1 MSMTSKFFAATATSL
16 AALAMASAA
25 FAQAAPPAAAPAAAA
40 PAVTHGAPITGVC
53 VFSSQ
58 RAVATSQVGK
68 AVDARL
74 KTIIAQVNAELT
86 AERTA
91 LDNEAKALDAKRST
105 LDQNALEQQAAAL
118 QVKANGWQRK
128 GQLRQREVEATE
140 QKQLAR
146 VYQELDP
153 AIRQAYQAKT
163 CSILI
168 ERESILLGN
177 PAMDITDAVVAS
189 VDARIKTLTFDRE
202 RLDQAAPAAQP
213 LQPTRK

>member
-1 MSMTSKFFAATATSL
+1 MSMTSKFLAATASGF
-16 AALAMASAA
+16 AALAMASGA
-25 FAQAAPPAAAPAAAA
+25 FAQAAAPAA
-40 PAVTHGAPITGVC
+40 PPVTHGPPIAGIC

-74 KTIIAQVNAELT
+74 KTIIAQVNAELST
-86 AERTA
+86 ERTS
-91 LDNEAKALDAKRST
+91 LDAEAKALDAKKAT
-105 LDQNALEQQAAAL
+105 LEQSALEQQAAAL
-118 QVKANGWQRK
+118 QVRANAWQRK
-128 GQLRQREVEATE
+128 GQQRQREVEATE

-168 ERESILLGN
+168 ERESVLVAN
-177 PAMDITDAVVAS
+177 PAMDITDAVVAA

-202 RLDQAAPAAQP
+202 RLDQAAPGAQA
-213 LQPTRK
+213 LTPTKK

>member
-1 MSMTSKFFAATATSL
+1 MSMTSKFLAATASGF
-16 AALAMASAA
+16 AALAMASSA
-25 FAQAAPPAAAPAAAA
+25 FAQAAAPAAAA
-40 PAVTHGAPITGVC
+40 PAAPPVTHGAPIAGVC
-53 VFSSQ
+53 IFSSQ
-58 RAVATSQVGK
+58 RAVATSQVGR

-86 AERTA
+86 SERTA
-91 LDNEAKALDAKRST
+91 LDAEAKALDAKRGT
-105 LDQNALEQQAAAL
+105 LDQSTLEQQASAL
-118 QVKANGWQRK
+118 QVRANAWQRK

-153 AIRQAYQAKT
+153 AIRQAYQGKT

-168 ERESILLGN
+168 ERESVLLGN
-177 PAMDITDAVVAS
+177 PAMDITDAVVTA

-202 RLDQAAPAAQP
+202 RLDQAAPGAQA
-213 LQPTRK
+213 LQPTKK

>member
-1 MSMTSKFFAATATSL
+1 MSMTSKFFAATASGF
-16 AALAMASAA
+16 AALAMASGA
-25 FAQAAPPAAAPAAAA
+25 FAQAAAPAAAA
-40 PAVTHGAPITGVC
+40 APPVTHGAPIAGVC

-58 RAVATSQVGK
+58 RAVGASLVGK

-86 AERTA
+86 TERTA
-91 LDNEAKALDAKRST
+91 LDADAKALDAKRAT
-105 LDQNALEQQAAAL
+105 LDQSALEQQASAL
-118 QVKANGWQRK
+118 QVRANAWQRK

-168 ERESILLGN
+168 ERESVLLGN
-177 PAMDITDAVVAS
+177 PAMDITDAVVTA

-202 RLDQAAPAAQP
+202 RLDQAAPGAQA
-213 LQPTRK
+213 LQPTKK

>member
-1 MSMTSKFFAATATSL
+1 MSMTSKFLAATVSGL
-16 AALAMASAA
+16 AALATASGA
-25 FAQAAPPAAAPAAAA
+25 FAQAAAPAA
-40 PAVTHGAPITGVC
+40 PPVTHGAPIAGVC
-53 VFSSQ
+53 IFSSQ
-58 RAVATSQVGK
+58 RAVASSLVGK

-86 AERTA
+86 GERTA
-91 LDNEAKALDAKRST
+91 LDNDAKALDAKKAT
-105 LDQNALEQQAAAL
+105 LDQSALEQQAAAL
-118 QVKANGWQRK
+118 QVRANAWQRK
-128 GQLRQREVEATE
+128 GQLRQKEVEATE

-168 ERESILLGN
+168 ERESVLLGN
-177 PAMDITDAVVAS
+177 PAMDITDAVVVA

-202 RLDQAAPAAQP
+202 RLDQGAPGAQALTP
-213 LQPTRK
+213 NK

>member
-1 MSMTSKFFAATATSL
+1 MTSKFLAATVSGL
-16 AALAMASAA
+16 AALATASGA
-25 FAQAAPPAAAPAAAA
+25 FAQAAPPAAP
-40 PAVTHGAPITGVC
+40 PVTHGAPIAGIC
-53 VFSSQ
+53 IFSSQ

-74 KTIIAQVNAELT
+74 KTIISQVNAELT
-86 AERTA
+86 GERTS
-91 LDNEAKALDAKRST
+91 LDNDAKALDAKKGT
-105 LDQNALEQQAAAL
+105 LEQSALEQQAAAL
-118 QVKANGWQRK
+118 QVRANAWQRK

-168 ERESILLGN
+168 ERESVLLGN
-177 PAMDITDAVVAS
+177 PAMDITDAVVAA

-202 RLDQAAPAAQP
+202 RLDQAAAAAQP
-213 LQPTRK
+213 LQPTKK